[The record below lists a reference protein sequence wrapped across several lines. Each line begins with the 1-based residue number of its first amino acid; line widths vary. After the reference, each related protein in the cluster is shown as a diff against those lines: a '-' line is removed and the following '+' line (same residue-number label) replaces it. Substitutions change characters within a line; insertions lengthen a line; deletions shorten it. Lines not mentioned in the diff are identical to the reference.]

1 MKMRKLFAGIAAAVT
16 LLGGMA
22 LGAASA
28 QADGPQMTTP
38 LLQVNNA
45 QAGHTY
51 TPYKF
56 ATFANAGN
64 GTVEVNT
71 VDAWKTAVTTAADAA
86 DNDTKN
92 SIPAEYANNPA
103 AYVATFTAE
112 QIRKF
117 ATELAKTNSLPAADG
132 NGLTVAASQVGTSQP
147 VAVNGEGWYLVTDTY
162 TKTGETKVTTGTPAV
177 VATTVSG
184 LTNLKIVADTTTGQG
199 NITSVGQFNAKNENP
214 LTPPKKTAKVG
225 TVDVN
230 GKTVNVGDTVNF
242 TVSTTVPTSAANYD
256 SYPFTITDTA
266 SKGLQV
272 AQPTAFTVQKK
283 AGQNDALEAVDS
295 KLYTVTQT
303 GTATEENGTT
313 TTIKFADAKS
323 LAGKTIVVSY
333 TGVVTKDA
341 LTTDLGGSVN
351 NKATVTT
358 KGGTSE
364 AGETNAKTYGFQF
377 TKIGVDKDANALAGA
392 KFVVKKDGKYL
403 KQAENGAWSL
413 VETQNDAT
421 TFTSGTDG
429 LVQLKGLAA
438 GTYTV
443 METVA
448 PTGYAQNFK
457 VTFDVTINNDGKVTF
472 SPDALKQ
479 VTPSENDTA
488 EATATVKNVKN
499 VTQLPLTGAAGTT
512 LFTVVALLVAGA
524 GVTVAVKSRQ
534 RTH

>member
-22 LGAASA
+22 LGAVSA
-28 QADGPQMTTP
+28 QADGPQNATP

-71 VDAWKTAVTTAADAA
+71 VAAWKTAVTTAADAA

-199 NITSVGQFNAKNENP
+199 NIKSVGQFNAKNENP
-214 LTPPKKTAKVG
+214 LTPPVKIAKVG
-225 TVDVN
+225 EVNVN

-242 TVSTTVPTSAANYD
+242 TVSATVPASAANYD
-256 SYPFTITDTA
+256 KYPFTITDTA

-272 AQPTAFTVQKK
+272 AVATAFRVQVDGKDV
-283 AGQNDALEAVDS
+283 DAA
-295 KLYTVTQT
+295 LYKVEQT
-303 GTATEENGTT
+303 GSAAVGTT
-313 TTIKFADAKS
+313 TTITFANANS

-341 LTTDLGGSVN
+341 LTTDLGGSVD
-351 NKATVTT
+351 NKATLTT
-358 KGGTSE
+358 NGGTSE

-443 METVA
+443 EETVA
-448 PTGYAQNFK
+448 PNSYAQNFK
-457 VTFDVTINNDGKVTF
+457 VTFDVTIKNDGKVTF

-479 VTPSENDTA
+479 VTPSKNDTA

>member
-28 QADGPQMTTP
+28 QADGPQNATP

-56 ATFANAGN
+56 ATFENAGN

-71 VDAWKTAVTTAADAA
+71 VAAWKTAVTTAADAA

-103 AYVATFTAE
+103 AYVATFDAE

-117 ATELAKTNSLPAADG
+117 ATELAKTNSLPAAVA
-132 NGLTVAASQVGTSQP
+132 NGALTVTSGQDGKSLSFSG
-147 VAVNGEGWYLVTDTY
+147 VKEEGWYLVTDTY
-162 TKTGETKVTTGTPAV
+162 NGVIGTPAV

-242 TVSTTVPTSAANYD
+242 TVSATVPTSAANYD

-303 GTATEENGTT
+303 GTATEETGTT
-313 TTIKFADAKS
+313 TTIKFANANS

-333 TGVVTKDA
+333 TGTVTKDA
-341 LTTDLGGSVN
+341 LTGLGGSVD
-351 NKATVTT
+351 NKATLTT
-358 KGGTSE
+358 NGGTSE

-443 METVA
+443 EETVA
-448 PTGYAQNFK
+448 PNSYAQNFK
-457 VTFDVTINNDGKVTF
+457 VTFDVTIKNDGKVTF

-479 VTPSENDTA
+479 VTPSKNDTA

>member
-38 LLQVNNA
+38 LLQVNDA